1 MRLRPVRA
9 KIWLPVPIFWVLSSD
24 WKFVLAGSLG
34 GLLVPLLL
42 GLKIWIVPLWVVSA
56 PVTLVASMIFF
67 NYIRTGRR
75 PHWFQHT
82 IRALVRPERE
92 RRRLPVD
99 RIKRP
104 HRDWIRSQENQS
116 ERGEAR

>member
-9 KIWLPVPIFWVLSSD
+9 KIWLPVPIFFVVSSD
-24 WKFVLAGSLG
+24 WKFVLAFSLG
-34 GLLVPLLL
+34 GLLVPLVL
-42 GLKIWIVPLWVVSA
+42 GLKIWIIPLWVVSA

-67 NYIRTGRR
+67 NYIRIGRR

-92 RRRLPVD
+92 RRYLPVD
-99 RIKRP
+99 RQRRP
-104 HRDWIRSQENQS
+104 QTSWVR
-116 ERGEAR
+116 ERT